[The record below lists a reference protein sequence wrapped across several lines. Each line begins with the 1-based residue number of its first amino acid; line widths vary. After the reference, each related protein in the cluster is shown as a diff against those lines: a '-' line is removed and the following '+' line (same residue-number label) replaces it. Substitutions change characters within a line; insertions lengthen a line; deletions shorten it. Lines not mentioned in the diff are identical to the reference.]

1 MEKDGAALVK
11 AFIWLENL
19 LKKSKNCS
27 EHEFAMKIMEFRS
40 QQPLYVGES
49 FDAIVGYQANGAIIH
64 YKPDAKK
71 SATIKANWL
80 RTVGTNSA

>member
-1 MEKDGAALVK
+1 MAGKSVE
-11 AFIWLENL
+11 
-19 LKKSKNCS
+19 KSKNCS

-64 YKPDAKK
+64 YKPDAKNRPPSK
-71 SATIKANWL
+71 PRASYW
-80 RTVGTNSA
+80 